1 MRRLFVI
8 GGMVVCAAMAAQAQ
22 VKSGHV
28 PPDATAVAHVDLKEL
43 NASPMGAFI
52 RQSLDDNARRGL
64 TWLQS
69 MAGINLTNDVDSI
82 VAYATG
88 KLQMTGVVQVAYGRF
103 DVAKLTAVAGG
114 AKEFQNKALGERSLL
129 SWTEGRKRR
138 HLCFIDPTMV
148 LLTWDEAH
156 LLEAVVRFD
165 RTDGA
170 TEGEGPFEQVLSRKK
185 GRFFAAQ
192 VTDVAGL
199 ADANPKLQMFR
210 QAEAALLEIS
220 QMEESNGVSCVLAVK
235 APSKELAMQLSQAA
249 QGVQA
254 LFLLQAAQNPEAAE
268 VAQGVKVELKEDLV
282 TVTLKLKEESLRKMV
297 QVRLEQRKAA
307 DAARRAARKAARE
320 PADDGAAEAEKK
332 PERPAF

>member
-1 MRRLFVI
+1 MRRLFVLA
-8 GGMVVCAAMAAQAQ
+8 GMVVCAAVTAQAQ
-22 VKSGHV
+22 VKAGHV

-88 KLQMTGVVQVAYGRF
+88 KLQTTGVVQVAYGRF

-114 AKEFQNKALGERSLL
+114 AKDFQNKALGERSLL

-138 HLCFIDPTMV
+138 HLCFVDPTMA

-156 LLEAVVRFD
+156 LLDAVARLD
-165 RTDGA
+165 RTAGA
-170 TEGEGPFEQVLSRKK
+170 AEGSFAQVLSRKK

-192 VTDVAGL
+192 VDDVAGL
-199 ADANPKLQMFR
+199 ADANPKFQMFR

-220 QMEESNGVSCVLAVK
+220 QMDEPNGVSCVLAVK
-235 APSKELAMQLSQAA
+235 APTKELATQLSQAA

-268 VAQGVKVELKEDLV
+268 VAQGVKVELQEDLV

-307 DAARRAARKAARE
+307 DVARRAARKAARE
-320 PADDGAAEAEKK
+320 PADEGAAEAEKK

>member
-1 MRRLFVI
+1 MRRLFVLV
-8 GGMVVCAAMAAQAQ
+8 GMVVCAAAMAQAQ
-22 VKSGHV
+22 VKPRHV

-64 TWLQS
+64 AWLQS
-69 MAGINLTNDVDSI
+69 MAGINLTNDVDAI

-88 KLQMTGVVQVAYGRF
+88 KLQTTGVVQVAYGRF

-129 SWTEGRKRR
+129 SWAEGRKRR
-138 HLCFIDPTMV
+138 HLCFVDPTMV
-148 LLTWDEAH
+148 LLAWDEAH
-156 LLEAVVRFD
+156 LVEAVARID
-165 RTDGA
+165 RTAGVE
-170 TEGEGPFEQVLSRKK
+170 EGESPFAQVLSRKK
-185 GRFFAAQ
+185 GRFVAAQ

-199 ADANPKLQMFR
+199 ADSNPKLQMFR

-220 QMEESNGVSCVLAVK
+220 QMDETNGVSCALAVK
-235 APSKELAMQLSQAA
+235 TPSKELATQLGQAA
-249 QGVQA
+249 QGLQA

-268 VAQGVKVELKEDLV
+268 VAQGVKVALQEDLV
-282 TVTLKLKEESLRKMV
+282 TVTLKLKEESLQKMV
-297 QVRLEQRKAA
+297 QVRLEQRRAA

-320 PADDGAAEAEKK
+320 PAGEGEAVAEKK